1 MSSRKLIKLL
11 NKNKIF
17 FSIILT
23 IITIFLLKNFPKIH
37 HKVNKIINTGKK
49 ILAIKKMPSPNCDF
63 DYINKVPLNSSV
75 IIGHLYGRVSKE
87 SVFIDK
93 KAEQFLI
100 ANRSIIKNLFLTGDI
115 FAIPTKEK
123 WNSLFNIIGD
133 KTKIIIAPGNH
144 DLGNKKYKKI
154 FYESIPQR
162 LDFPFYIEN
171 LNNVFFIEDSYS
183 NGWLINK
190 QTIKEINNFNNEK
203 KIFLLR
209 HNIPSVEL
217 LPIANS
223 RAGISSKIHD
233 FTELN
238 KLIKKEI
245 IIISG
250 DGGAFKFLPKFYCRK
265 EGKITFITNGLGG
278 FKRDEILIINKK
290 QIYKYKLH

>member
-1 MSSRKLIKLL
+1 
-11 NKNKIF
+11 
-17 FSIILT
+17 
-23 IITIFLLKNFPKIH
+23 
-37 HKVNKIINTGKK
+37 
-49 ILAIKKMPSPNCDF
+49 MPSPNCDF

-100 ANRSIIKNLFLTGDI
+100 ANRSNIKNLFLTGDI
-115 FAIPTKEK
+115 FAIPTKEN
-123 WNSLFNIIGD
+123 WNSLFNLIGD

-162 LDFPFYIEN
+162 LDFPFYIED